1 MKVPAP
7 LVLVFAAPL
16 LFDVGRAGDI
26 ITRERFSE
34 FELTFE
40 VQLSAGANSGV
51 KYSVQPVLPAIT
63 PAGARVAVG
72 SAIGLEIPV
81 PAAR

>member
-1 MKVPAP
+1 
-7 LVLVFAAPL
+7 
-16 LFDVGRAGDI
+16 
-26 ITRERFSE
+26 
-34 FELTFE
+34 
-40 VQLSAGANSGV
+40 V

-63 PAGARVAVG
+63 PAGAPVAVG